1 MIGSAAFAPL
11 IHGANSGSAAV
22 TLVDNVRTKAAIA
35 VQDKVRIEC
44 LAVMTNP
51 FATAKELSR
60 VFAGRVKDHS
70 GAPTGLVT
78 VRSA

>member
-44 LAVMTNP
+44 FAV
-51 FATAKELSR
+51 
-60 VFAGRVKDHS
+60 
-70 GAPTGLVT
+70 GA
-78 VRSA
+78 